1 MKKYVIT
8 GSIGHISKPIAEG
21 LIKAGKEVSI
31 ITSSADKVKQIEA
44 LGAKALVGSVSDVSF
59 LKKAFEGADVVY
71 TMIPP
76 LWQVTNWR
84 AAQNEVGN
92 AYVEALQSNHITHVV
107 NLSSIGAHLQY
118 GCGPVNG
125 IYDFEQQLNKLAGL
139 NVKHLRPSFF
149 YYNLLNLVGLV
160 KQAGILGANYG
171 DSKLALVHTNDIAAA
186 ALEELVNTNFKGN
199 SVRYVVSDERTGNEI
214 AEVLGKAI
222 GRQLPW
228 VVFTDEQQLQGLLGA
243 GVPPTHASLYA
254 EMGAALRNGT
264 MQEDMLRNKPVLSP
278 TKLEDF
284 AKEFVAAYNKA

>member
-44 LGAKALVGSVSDVSF
+44 LGAKALVGSVSDVAF
-59 LKKAFEGADVVY
+59 LKKAFEGVDVIY

-76 LWQVTNWR
+76 LWQVTDWR

-92 AYVEALQSNHITHVV
+92 AYVEALQSNKITHVV
-107 NLSSIGAHLQY
+107 NLSSIGAHL
-118 GCGPVNG
+118 GHSCGPVNG
-125 IYDFEQQLNKLAGL
+125 IHDFEQQLNKMAGL

-149 YYNLLNLVGLV
+149 YYNLLSMIGLV

-171 DSKLALVHTNDIAAA
+171 ENKIPLVHTSDIAAV
-186 ALEELVNTNFKGN
+186 ALQELLNPSFKGN
-199 SVRYVVSDERTGNEI
+199 SVRYILSDERTGNEI

-222 GRQLPW
+222 GKALSW

-243 GVPPTHASLYA
+243 GVPPTHASLYV
-254 EMGAALRNGT
+254 EMGAASRTGI
-264 MQEDMLRNKPVLSP
+264 MQEDMLKNRPALSP

-284 AKEFVAAYNKA
+284 AKEFAAAYKA